1 MYLHK
6 YVKFAGAKEY
16 NATVQ
21 SPVLITALVF
31 LACKATEQLRTIRD
45 VFNVISRVLD
55 ESITAKDLDA
65 VRMTLYWYAGID
77 KALFNLLTSAIRR
90 ISSALLR
97 LNTSY

>member
-6 YVKFAGAKEY
+6 YVQFTGAKEY
-16 NATVQ
+16 NAIAP

-65 VRMTLYWYAGID
+65 VRLTLNWYVGID
-77 KALFNLLTSAIRR
+77 KALPNLLTSAMRR